1 MRRKTEKV
9 TFENKWGEGKQEKV
23 KKSCCILLLLTRK
36 MKNQELI
43 QQLNMMEKWRGGK
56 KVYM

>member
-9 TFENKWGEGKQEKV
+9 TFDNKWGEGNKKV
-23 KKSCCILLLLTRK
+23 KKSCCIFLLTRK
-36 MKNQELI
+36 MKNQDLI
-43 QQLNMMEKWRGGK
+43 QQSNMMEKWRGSE

>member
-9 TFENKWGEGKQEKV
+9 TFENKWGEGKQEG
-23 KKSCCILLLLTRK
+23 KKSCCIFLLTRK
-36 MKNQELI
+36 MINQDLI
-43 QQLNMMEKWRGGK
+43 QQSNMMEKWRGSE